1 MIEQDRERGRRGKRV
16 LNSLSH
22 TRSTLPP
29 TPPLPPEQ
37 SEWMIPSGEE
47 VVGEAKIGGGG
58 CGTLEGCTG
67 RNCGDGGVLWG
78 RARELLRTKGE

>member
-1 MIEQDRERGRRGKRV
+1 M
-16 LNSLSH
+16 
-22 TRSTLPP
+22 PP

-78 RARELLRTKGE
+78 